1 MGRKT
6 IYICDRC
13 GQEMDLPC
21 TIAITGIGE
30 RNETIYIESSI
41 ALSDAGR
48 DIYLCKDCAIK
59 FRKFMREE
67 NKK

>member
-1 MGRKT
+1 MGQKT

-13 GQEMDLPC
+13 GQEMDPPG

-30 RNETIYIESSI
+30 WKETVYLDSSI
-41 ALSDAGR
+41 VLSDAGS
-48 DIYLCKDCAIK
+48 DIYLCKECTRK

>member
-1 MGRKT
+1 MGQKT

-13 GQEMDLPC
+13 GCEMDPPS
-21 TIAITGIGE
+21 TIALIGK
-30 RNETIYIESSI
+30 RIQRTYIESSI
-41 ALSDAGR
+41 VLSDAGI